1 MHFSVH
7 IFFNKV
13 ERKPIPL
20 GSKRCCSVFKP
31 KKCQIYL
38 LLPTNINL
46 TTDSI
51 LISYLY
57 LRNYPIK
64 PLKLV
69 LTISHLSPHPR
80 AKLITCLRCMYN
92 IPKEGNSGQQ
102 FNLCKISCQE
112 PLLSH
117 FRKPLNRKTRPL
129 KSMGHNQ
136 VIQKRCILLP
146 DFIFFIDDT
155 LLHSIFKHWNLE
167 KLSG

>member
-1 MHFSVH
+1 M
-7 IFFNKV
+7 IFFNKG
-13 ERKPIPL
+13 EKKPISL
-20 GSKRCCSVFKP
+20 GSKRYCSIFKP
-31 KKCQIYL
+31 KKCQMYL

-46 TTDSI
+46 TTDSPI
-51 LISYLY
+51 LMSYLY
-57 LRNYPIK
+57 LRNYLINH
-64 PLKLV
+64 LLV
-69 LTISHLSPHPR
+69 LTISCLSPHPR
-80 AKLITCLRCMYN
+80 TKLITCLRSMYN

-102 FNLCKISCQE
+102 LNLCKISCQE

-155 LLHSIFKHWNLE
+155 LLHSIFKH
-167 KLSG
+167 